1 MAGMALPRPVAHS
14 SGRVVPPQDDQAQS
28 PLGSELHLEASFTW
42 SHGSGHHSNRSVSQY
57 PPLIWT
63 HNSGNLEV
71 CGHLLA

>member
-42 SHGSGHHSNRSVSQY
+42 SHGSGHHSKTSVSQY
-57 PPLIWT
+57 LPLIQT
-63 HNSGNLEV
+63 QISRILEV
-71 CGHLLA
+71 CGHLIA